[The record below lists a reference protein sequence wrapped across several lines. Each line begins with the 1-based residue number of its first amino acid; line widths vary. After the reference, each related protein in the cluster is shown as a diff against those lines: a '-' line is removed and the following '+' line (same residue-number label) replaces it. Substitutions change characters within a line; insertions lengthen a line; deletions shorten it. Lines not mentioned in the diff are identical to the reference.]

1 MARRS
6 PYGSAVLA
14 ALVSALMPL
23 APAQGQDLP
32 QQYRHDSEG
41 YPCSARSRLTIT
53 QEDQG
58 FAIRP
63 VSDAQNRVPVPRLDV
78 PIGVGATMKLDTA
91 LLRDRTPSLK
101 EAVDAPHR

>member
-1 MARRS
+1 MASSS

-14 ALVSALMPL
+14 ALMSALMPV
-23 APAQGQDLP
+23 AAAQGQDLP
-32 QQYRHDSEG
+32 LQYRPDSEG
-41 YPCSARSRLTIT
+41 YPCNARSRLTII

-63 VSDAQNRVPVPRLDV
+63 VSDIQNRVPAQRLDA
-78 PIGVGATMKLDTA
+78 PIGVGATMKLDTS

-101 EAVDAPHR
+101 EVVDATRR